1 MTTAFPQHARGG
13 ALAKGWRSFRQWRRT
28 RPFWGGLFTLLS
40 GLEIFATTQMSLG
53 GLSFQMGPTGFLSWL
68 VPTILIACGLLM
80 WFTPQQRMFYAVIA
94 AMTAVYSLI
103 GVNLGGFFIGLLL
116 GLVGSAL
123 GFAWTPVQPVA
134 ESLPDDGEQPQGP
147 EAAAADPG
155 YHDEYPRH
163 DATVDDL
170 LAGPMTDTLPP
181 PYNPLRPAEQS
192 SYGADQSG
200 YAAETYPPEN
210 AAWEADPGVPPPPH
224 RPAVP
229 DQGEHADDQ
238 PPEYPGGPLPRRN
251 PRLLAIIVLA
261 VSLSAAGL
269 AMLRAAPTAYAEP
282 DPCPPKPTASA
293 TAPTKPTK
301 PEPTA
306 TTGPTATPTPTT
318 TAPPEEGANPVGDFF
333 DGVVD
338 GIKDLLGV
346 GEEQAPAEAAQPT
359 ATPTPTATA
368 KPRKPAPK
376 KKTTVTAP
384 EAPQAPGGC
393 TASGTPVPPAKRIA
407 ALPGQPNVAKTPSR
421 MTGSRVTMWGLSFD
435 GVVELPTV
443 DGVIRV
449 LQFSMDRSVTND
461 FELRVPGPNGRATSL
476 KSSALTVEG
485 NVKFYASRFHGTL
498 LGIPLTFTPDSPPP
512 LTLPIMIFGDP
523 DIQLVFVDCEKLTAP
538 GLDLKVV

>member
-13 ALAKGWRSFRQWRRT
+13 ALAKGWRSFRRWRRT

-68 VPTILIACGLLM
+68 VPTILVACGLLM

-123 GFAWTPVQPVA
+123 GFAWTPVQPPA
-134 ESLPDDGEQPQGP
+134 GDAYDE
-147 EAAAADPG
+147 EAAPAEPEPAEADAG
-155 YHDEYPRH
+155 YHDPGPHR
-163 DATVDDL
+163 DAATVDDL
-170 LAGPMTDTLPP
+170 LGGPMTDTLPP
-181 PYNPLRPAEQS
+181 AYNPLQPAERP
-192 SYGADQSG
+192 G
-200 YAAETYPPEN
+200 YEYQAYPSESPSREH
-210 AAWEADPGVPPPPH
+210 DPGVPPQ
-224 RPAVP
+224 RPAAP
-229 DQGEHADDQ
+229 DAGYGDD
-238 PPEYPGGPLPRRN
+238 PPEHPGGPLPRRS
-251 PRLLAIIVLA
+251 PRLLAIIVLTL
-261 VSLSAAGL
+261 SLSAAGL
-269 AMLRAAPTAYAEP
+269 VMLRAAPVAYAEP
-282 DPCPPKPTASA
+282 EECPPKPNPTTTA
-293 TAPTKPTK
+293 TAPTKPA
-301 PEPTA
+301 PTA
-306 TTGPTATPTPTT
+306 TTGPTATPTPTP
-318 TAPPEEGANPVGDFF
+318 TAAPEEPGENPVGEFF
-333 DGVVD
+333 GGVVD
-338 GIKDLLGV
+338 GFKDLLGI
-346 GEEQAPAEAAQPT
+346 GEEEAPAEAAEPT
-359 ATPTPTATA
+359 ATPTPTLTA

-376 KKTTVTAP
+376 KKTTATAP
-384 EAPQAPGGC
+384 EAPQTTADC
-393 TASGTPVPPAKRIA
+393 TTPSGTPVPPAKRIQ

-498 LGIPLTFTPDSPPP
+498 LGIPLTFTP
-512 LTLPIMIFGDP
+512 
-523 DIQLVFVDCEKLTAP
+523 
-538 GLDLKVV
+538 